1 MICNALLSIKKLKS
15 CNNIVKNMPYLAT
28 FLKVDSLQEAKQLP
42 CVFNNFCRFYK
53 GQFQTVNLLDV
64 ATLEKILKK

>member
-1 MICNALLSIKKLKS
+1 MICNALLSIKKLLQQY
-15 CNNIVKNMPYLAT
+15 CEEHAIPAT

-42 CVFNNFCRFYK
+42 CVFNNFAVFYK